1 MAEDEVA
8 ALVVDNGSG
17 MCKAGFAGDDAPR
30 AVFPSIIGRPR
41 QPGVMVGMGQKD
53 SYVGDEAQSKRGIL
67 TLKYPIEHG
76 IVTNWDDM
84 EKIWHHTFYN
94 ELRVAP
100 EEHPVLLTEAP
111 LNPKANRDFQQPK
124 IMLYKSIQ
132 FACVAGA
139 VAYSPAAPSKVSSS
153 KVARSSV
160 VEMAKKSVGDLTE
173 ADLKGKKVL
182 VRCDLNVPLDGKT
195 ITDDT
200 RIRASI
206 PTVKYLM
213 ENGAKV
219 LLSSHLGRPK
229 DGPEDK
235 FSLGPVAP
243 RLSELLGKDVVMAPD
258 CIGDAV
264 AEKVGAMADGD
275 VLLLENT
282 RFYKEEEK
290 NVPEFAEK
298 LAANADLFVND
309 AFGTA
314 HRAHGSTEG
323 VTKFLDTSVA
333 GFLLQKELDYLDGAV
348 SEPKRPFAAIVG
360 GSKVSS
366 KIGVIESLMEKVDK
380 IVIGGG
386 MVFTFLKARG
396 LETGSSLVEED
407 QLDLAK
413 KLETIAKEKGID
425 FILPSDV
432 IVADKFAAD
441 AATQTVGV
449 DAIPEGWMGLDN
461 GPAST
466 ADIIEKLSDCKTV
479 IWNGPMGVFEF
490 EAFSKGTFA
499 VADCLAELTGS
510 GCTTIIGGGDS
521 VAAVEKAGLAE
532 KMSHIS
538 TGGGA
543 SLELLEGKVL
553 PGVAA
558 LQEA

>member
-1 MAEDEVA
+1 
-8 ALVVDNGSG
+8 
-17 MCKAGFAGDDAPR
+17 
-30 AVFPSIIGRPR
+30 
-41 QPGVMVGMGQKD
+41 
-53 SYVGDEAQSKRGIL
+53 
-67 TLKYPIEHG
+67 
-76 IVTNWDDM
+76 
-84 EKIWHHTFYN
+84 
-94 ELRVAP
+94 
-100 EEHPVLLTEAP
+100 
-111 LNPKANRDFQQPK
+111 
-124 IMLYKSIQ
+124 MLS
-132 FACVAGA
+132 AA
-139 VAYSPAAPSKVSSS
+139 VAVGAFSASYNGVLSSS
-153 KVARSSV
+153 RLHASKISRSST

-206 PTVKYLM
+206 PTVKYLQ
-213 ENGAKV
+213 EKGAKV
-219 LLSSHLGRPK
+219 LLASHLGRPK

-235 FSLGPVAP
+235 FSLNPVAP
-243 RLSELLGKDVVMAPD
+243 RLTELLGTDVVMAPD
-258 CIGDAV
+258 CIGDGV
-264 AEKVGAMADGD
+264 AECVGKMADGD
-275 VLLLENT
+275 VILLENT

-290 NVPEFAEK
+290 NVAEFAEK

-323 VTKFLDTSVA
+323 VTKFLETSVA
-333 GFLLQKELDYLDGAV
+333 GFLLQKELNYLAGAV
-348 SEPKRPFAAIVG
+348 DEPKRPFAAIVG

-366 KIGVIESLMEKVDK
+366 KIGVIESLMSKVDK

-413 KLETIAKEKGID
+413 KLEVMAKEKGID
-425 FILPSDV
+425 FILPTDV

-441 AATQTVGV
+441 AATQTVSV
-449 DAIPEGWMGLDN
+449 ESIPEGWMGLDN
-461 GPAST
+461 GPEST
-466 ADIIEKLSDCKTV
+466 KMIQDKLGDCGTI

-490 EAFSKGTFA
+490 EAFAKGTFA
-499 VADCLAELTGS
+499 IADTLAELTGK
-510 GCTTIIGGGDS
+510 GCITIIGGGDS